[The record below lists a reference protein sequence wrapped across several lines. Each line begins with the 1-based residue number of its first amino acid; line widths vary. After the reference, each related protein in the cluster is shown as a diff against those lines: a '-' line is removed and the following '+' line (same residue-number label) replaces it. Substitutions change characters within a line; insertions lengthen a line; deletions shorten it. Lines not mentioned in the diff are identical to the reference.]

1 MRVILMLLAA
11 VLALGG
17 CYQRVVGTRGLG
29 AAGTRVHPEYRSD
42 TAADRAVD
50 GMLGRDR
57 QGERYDA
64 RTYDEP
70 R

>member
-1 MRVILMLLAA
+1 MLLVA
-11 VLALGG
+11 VFALGG

-29 AAGTRVHPEYRSD
+29 ASGTRVQPEYRSD

-57 QGERYDA
+57 RGERYDS
-64 RTYDEP
+64 RTFDEP